1 MGSEGGV
8 VVVAVGRMEV
18 KWRHCW
24 LGGGGAEIGEG
35 SWAIACLVLA
45 GTRRRPELARLGLMT
60 TLSASLAL
68 TCPLATSF
76 SFTDKKSSLMRL
88 REFFETTHVPS

>member
-18 KWRHCW
+18 KWRHCC

-45 GTRRRPELARLGLMT
+45 GARRRPELARLGLMT
-60 TLSASLAL
+60 TLTAF
-68 TCPLATSF
+68 PGP
-76 SFTDKKSSLMRL
+76 
-88 REFFETTHVPS
+88 HVPFGHELQFH